1 MLLLEF
7 RIALKMSKLITR
19 YKIEISTSVTW
30 PNAVFSKK
38 LNLRK
43 KADRN
48 FRGTFLKNRFRHQNF
63 IQIPR
68 ADWPGVVVIS
78 TPFERQKIEVHIF
91 ERANLSG
98 FGTWKFTAK
107 EDLNRRKQVFLL
119 NFRPWPAQ
127 KPKIWSIFYG
137 K

>member
-1 MLLLEF
+1 MTKS
-7 RIALKMSKLITR
+7 RIFK
-19 YKIEISTSVTW
+19 
-30 PNAVFSKK
+30 N

-119 NFRPWPAQ
+119 SFRPWPDQ
-127 KPKIWSIFYG
+127 KPKLWSTFYG
-137 K
+137 KKFM

>member
-1 MLLLEF
+1 MTKS
-7 RIALKMSKLITR
+7 RIFKN
-19 YKIEISTSVTW
+19 V
-30 PNAVFSKK
+30 
-38 LNLRK
+38 NLRE

-48 FRGTFLKNRFRHQNF
+48 FRRTSLKNRFRHLKLYSNPQ
-63 IQIPR
+63 
-68 ADWPGVVVIS
+68 ADWLDVVIWAH
-78 TPFERQKIEVHIF
+78 FERRKIEVHIF

-98 FGTWKFTAK
+98 FGMWNVTAK